1 MKYLNAGGMTF
12 NVYTKLF
19 ESVVEPVL
27 FYCAII
33 WGYTVHSEIEAVLNK
48 ACRLFLGVSKN
59 ANIASHGDISWH
71 TAEVKQ
77 KVEVVRLWCR
87 IKVCLGRRMF

>member
-27 FYCAII
+27 FYCAGI
-33 WGYTVHSEIEAVLNK
+33 WGYTVHSKIETVLNK
-48 ACRLFLGVSKN
+48 RVGCVYVSVRMLRTQQ
-59 ANIASHGDISWH
+59 H
-71 TAEVKQ
+71 
-77 KVEVVRLWCR
+77 VVIWVGNLL
-87 IKVCLGRRMF
+87 K